1 MDPVD
6 WMPRPSVPQSLQVFV
21 CTSWLT
27 RSCRSGWTPY
37 SVLLTRGCCNLARRR
52 RLIRCERGRTKSSN
66 VGHLERR
73 TVVASDQMRLMM
85 MMMQPTDW
93 WLPDRSTYL
102 RSVAAGAA
110 LQRRRQRQQQPAH
123 TCERLGPRDPL
134 LAEQSERASERAGAM
149 AVTEVIFGVGRPGGR
164 QAGERGGERERP
176 RSTTYPF
183 PWKFA
188 GSSYCVTRAACRT
201 PACLNAVGSLSSP
214 VKNTINLA
222 ITVRRSV
229 GPSVRPSV
237 SFSFLAAYSACSG
250 TFWPSLV

>member
-85 MMMQPTDW
+85 MMQPTDW

-134 LAEQSERASERAGAM
+134 LAEPSERASGGDGSDRGDIRCRSAGRA
-149 AVTEVIFGVGRPGGR
+149 PGGG
-164 QAGERGGERERP
+164 ARG
-176 RSTTYPF
+176 
-183 PWKFA
+183 
-188 GSSYCVTRAACRT
+188 RARAPT
-201 PACLNAVGSLSSP
+201 
-214 VKNTINLA
+214 
-222 ITVRRSV
+222 
-229 GPSVRPSV
+229 
-237 SFSFLAAYSACSG
+237 
-250 TFWPSLV
+250 